1 METLFVTT
9 NVSSDGQITV
19 PAPGSVRG
27 EKVQVQYKVK
37 RLQADEPV
45 DEYGYPIG
53 FWEKLAADPITDPA
67 FKRYPQPEADPP
79 PSFE

>member
-1 METLFVTT
+1 METLVVKTK
-9 NVSSDGQITV
+9 VSEAGKITV
-19 PAPGSVRG
+19 PAPGNLVGEEVEVRYSVMAT
-27 EKVQVQYKVK
+27 KPS
-37 RLQADEPV
+37 EPV
-45 DEYGYPIG
+45 DEHGWPIG